1 MASGSIKMIKLLN
14 LLWYNH
20 SKEATVV
27 VLTLH
32 IVKSKYSRVFIFDI
46 HA

>member
-27 VLTLH
+27 LTLH